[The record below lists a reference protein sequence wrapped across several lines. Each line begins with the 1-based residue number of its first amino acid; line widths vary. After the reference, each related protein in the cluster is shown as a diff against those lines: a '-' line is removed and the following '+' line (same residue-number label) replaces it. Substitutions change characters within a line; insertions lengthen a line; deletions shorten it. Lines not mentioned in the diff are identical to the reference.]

1 MLKTIVAALD
11 GSSHAERAFDLACD
25 LAVKFE
31 ANLHLVHVVTER
43 EVPDD
48 LRRMAEVEHLIP
60 ARLKSAVEDA
70 SESARFG
77 SVLKNVEK
85 SGESYQILE
94 KLGENLLESSVQDA
108 RERGVGSIKGTLLR
122 GEPAAE
128 IIRHIESV
136 GADMIV
142 SGSRGLGN
150 LRGLMVGSVSHKLIQ
165 HAPCAV
171 IMVK

>member
-11 GSSHAERAFDLACD
+11 GSSHSERAFDLACD
-25 LAVKFE
+25 FAVKFD

-60 ARLKSAVEDA
+60 ARLKSAADQM

-85 SGESYQILE
+85 AGESYQILE
-94 KLGENLLESSVQDA
+94 KLGENLLESGLQDA
-108 RERGVGSIKGTLLR
+108 RERGVASVKSKLLR

-128 IIRHIESV
+128 IIRYIESV
-136 GADMIV
+136 SADIV
-142 SGSRGLGN
+142 ISGSRGLGS
-150 LRGLMVGSVSHKLIQ
+150 LRGLMVGSVSHELTQ

-171 IMVK
+171 MMVK